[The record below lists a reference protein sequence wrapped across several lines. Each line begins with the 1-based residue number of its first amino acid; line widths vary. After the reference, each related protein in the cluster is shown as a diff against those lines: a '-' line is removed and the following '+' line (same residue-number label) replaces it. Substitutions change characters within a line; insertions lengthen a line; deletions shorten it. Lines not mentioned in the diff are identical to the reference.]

1 MVYTIGDITR
11 SVQESL
17 LGAGS
22 LFTRHAAVAYDIWLS
37 PAHLS
42 KDNHDHSSTVQVSPD
57 GVQGKL
63 SISTIFN
70 SYRFHC
76 DN

>member
-22 LFTRHAAVAYDIWLS
+22 LFAAVVYDIWLS

-42 KDNHDHSSTVQVSPD
+42 GDNHDHSSTVQVSPD
-57 GVQGKL
+57 GAQGKL
-63 SISTIFN
+63 SILTIFA